1 MLRGLT
7 MNTERNGSFCYSAS
21 VPSQTA
27 VSPVRGRPRQERAD
41 TAIAE
46 ALRALLVEVGYSR
59 LTMEAVATRAGV
71 GKATLYRRYASKVEL
86 VFANAIHSS
95 TLRSVET
102 GSLRGDL
109 VLLSE
114 RIVADLG
121 PPEVAAA
128 VPGLLADLAH
138 EPQLREHFQT
148 VFIASE
154 RTLIAELLDR
164 ARTRGELT
172 QTADVDLV
180 HALLLGS
187 VFAALFLLDLPPSP
201 ELAQDL
207 GALTATALERTPDHG
222 CS

>member
-1 MLRGLT
+1 
-7 MNTERNGSFCYSAS
+7 
-21 VPSQTA
+21 
-27 VSPVRGRPRQERAD
+27 
-41 TAIAE
+41 
-46 ALRALLVEVGYSR
+46 
-59 LTMEAVATRAGV
+59 
-71 GKATLYRRYASKVEL
+71 
-86 VFANAIHSS
+86 
-95 TLRSVET
+95 
-102 GSLRGDL
+102 
-109 VLLSE
+109 
-114 RIVADLG
+114 
-121 PPEVAAA
+121 VAAA

-138 EPQLREHFQT
+138 EPQLREHFKT

-187 VFAALFLLDLPPSP
+187 VFAALFLLDLPPTP

-207 GALTATALERTPDHG
+207 GTMTATALERTPDHG